1 MITMQHPDS
10 LSLGEFR
17 TKVTSAA
24 REPLL
29 ARIAKLEAQISEL
42 LKDRARL
49 DWLDKQVKHHPVY
62 SGYSWQEAGYENDR
76 GLVCKIQTKK
86 ERTSVREAIDNAINT
101 LQKEDDFSY
110 ICYLNNN

>member
-1 MITMQHPDS
+1 MTTTQQPEA
-10 LSLGEFR
+10 LSLEEIC
-17 TKVTSAA
+17 TVVTHAA

-29 ARIAKLEAQISEL
+29 AQIAKIESEL
-42 LKDRARL
+42 KELRKDRARL

-86 ERTSVREAIDNAINT
+86 ERTSVREAIDKVINT
-101 LQKEDDFSY
+101 LKD
-110 ICYLNNN
+110 

>member
-1 MITMQHPDS
+1 MTKTQQPEA
-10 LSLGEFR
+10 LSLEEICAA
-17 TKVTSAA
+17 VTRAA

-29 ARIAKLEAQISEL
+29 AQITKIESEL
-42 LKDRARL
+42 FELRKDRARL

-86 ERTSVREAIDNAINT
+86 ERTSVREAIDKVINT
-101 LQKEDDFSY
+101 LQKD
-110 ICYLNNN
+110 